1 MSNAQM
7 QALALKITQVVMLLV
22 GVAFTTYNV
31 FSFKVGTKGYYF
43 QDTNQT
49 WLAVGVT
56 AIAIAYVIKNW
67 NKM

>member
-7 QALALKITQVVMLLV
+7 QALALKITQVVMILA
-22 GVAFTTYNV
+22 GVALTTYNV

-43 QDTNQT
+43 QDANQT

-56 AIAIAYVIKNW
+56 AIAIAYIIKNW
-67 NKM
+67 DKM

>member
-1 MSNAQM
+1 MSNDQM
-7 QALALKITQVVMLLV
+7 QVLALKITQVVMLLV
-22 GVAFTTYNV
+22 GVAFTTFNL

-56 AIAIAYVIKNW
+56 AITIAYIIKNW
-67 NKM
+67 KKM